1 MFTADKLTFDM
12 ILIRSVLQ
20 VGSWVTS
27 LIDTFLLES
36 AFWAFSDVSYNI
48 ALFTQNVNHI

>member
-1 MFTADKLTFDM
+1 M

-48 ALFTQNVNHI
+48 AQFEHVPA